1 MKKILIIAL
10 CLASLLV
17 AQDKECKTK
26 ADKKNGC
33 VESIESDYDG
43 SMNQLWYKGGKVVR
57 YKNTDRKGN
66 ITSQWYL
73 EKVDKKVDIYVSE
86 QFIDDKKISESRCV
100 VNAKMPYINDK
111 PVCDR
116 NKVQVRKNWNLSSF
130 QLTSNCEYQTIITH
144 SLRDIDLNGLCGLKE
159 CYKDGKSYQCDDA
172 EKERLAELDFSDFY
186 KKCYRIFG
194 NGEVDGPCK
203 ENSKQRSSK

>member
-1 MKKILIIAL
+1 MKKILIVAL

-43 SMNQLWYKGGKVVR
+43 SMNQSWYKGGKVVR

-66 ITSQWYL
+66 VTSQWYL
-73 EKVDKKVDIYVSE
+73 ENVDKKVDIYVSE
-86 QFIDDKKISESRCV
+86 LFNDGNKTFETRCV
-100 VNAKMPYINDK
+100 VDTKMPYIMGK
-111 PVCDR
+111 PTCDMEKIQLRKEWNIR
-116 NKVQVRKNWNLSSF
+116 NGKI
-130 QLTSNCEYQTIITH
+130 TSNCTYQTIITF
-144 SLRDIDLNGLCGLKE
+144 SMKDIYLNGLCGD
-159 CYKDGKSYQCDDA
+159 CYKDGKPYKCDDA

-203 ENSKQRSSK
+203 ENSKQRSNK